1 MRNFYIIFFLSVI
14 IGTPLFGQNIY
25 TPKGTLVPT
34 ASYFQYTQTQAQM
47 DAFDEAVEDGVYG
60 PTAVIISNSS
70 NAYNCHGYAWN
81 MYPSNGRQEGLQEPG
96 LNGGAV
102 STYINDQSFKT
113 TTNTTLP
120 GVIVRHQYDH
130 SAIVINMTNRFFSKW
145 GGGPLVRHAPGD
157 VPPTY
162 GNPSSYY
169 QCNYSSRLTH
179 AQIDNGT
186 ISYGTYP
193 SFQANTGSHQIDVY
207 GTPHTTYSFAT
218 QPSVPGISIYGQ
230 YANTVLFDKPAYNQQ
245 GRYIFVTISNG
256 CTVPSAQTSIYVYDP
271 PGASM
276 MIYPVPTDD
285 EVTIQFADLEE
296 KLVMEDMTYDGEGPS
311 LPVSIEVFNGN
322 NIKVADLSEEV
333 IVRKSNKV
341 SLAHLGKGTYYIK
354 AIFKDG
360 FVETKRVIVK

>member
-1 MRNFYIIFFLSVI
+1 M
-14 IGTPLFGQNIY
+14 
-25 TPKGTLVPT
+25 
-34 ASYFQYTQTQAQM
+34 
-47 DAFDEAVEDGVYG
+47 
-60 PTAVIISNSS
+60 
-70 NAYNCHGYAWN
+70 
-81 MYPSNGRQEGLQEPG
+81 
-96 LNGGAV
+96 
-102 STYINDQSFKT
+102 
-113 TTNTTLP
+113 
-120 GVIVRHQYDH
+120 
-130 SAIVINMTNRFFSKW
+130 SKW
-145 GGGPLVRHAPGD
+145 GWATLTRHAPGD
-157 VPPTY
+157 VPPGY
-162 GNPSSYY
+162 GLPASYY
-169 QCNYSSRLTH
+169 RCNFPSKLTH

-193 SFQANTGSHQIDVY
+193 SFEANTGSHRIDVY

-230 YANTVLFDKPAYNQQ
+230 YSNTVLFDKPAYNQQ
-245 GRYIFVTISNG
+245 GRYIFVTMSNG

-322 NIKVADLSEEV
+322 IIKVADLSEEV